1 MQQRVSVN
9 AHGGSSG
16 VTLVSGLRL
25 EDNGLGLQLHCA
37 QQEPELRVAEFKRV
51 ECMSVRA
58 HPGVGV
64 G

>member
-1 MQQRVSVN
+1 MLPRVSVS

-25 EDNGLGLQLHCA
+25 EDNVLGLQLHCA

-51 ECMSVRA
+51 ECVSLSGEV
-58 HPGVGV
+58 
-64 G
+64 

>member
-25 EDNGLGLQLHCA
+25 EDNVLGQQLHCA
-37 QQEPELRVAEFKRV
+37 QQEPELRVAEFKRG
-51 ECMSVRA
+51 ECKSVSA
-58 HPGVGV
+58 EV
-64 G
+64 

>member
-25 EDNGLGLQLHCA
+25 EDNVLGLQLHA
-37 QQEPELRVAEFKRV
+37 QQEPELRVV
-51 ECMSVRA
+51 ECKRGEGMSVSAR
-58 HPGVGV
+58 PGVGV

>member
-1 MQQRVSVN
+1 MLQRVSVS

-25 EDNGLGLQLHCA
+25 EDNVLGLQLHA

-51 ECMSVRA
+51 ECMSVS
-58 HPGVGV
+58 GEV
-64 G
+64 